1 MKVLITG
8 ANGFVG
14 KNLQLHLAERKDV
27 EVVCFSRVHTIAQL
41 PELLRGVDF
50 VFHLAG
56 INRPQDPT
64 EFAIGNADLTR
75 ALCDAVCTVA
85 AETGRKMPIVF
96 TSSTQAARDNPYGQ
110 SKLAAEA
117 SLQAAHAS
125 QGIPVHIFR
134 LPNVFGKWCKPNYN
148 SAVATFC
155 HNIARGLPIQVN
167 DPAAPVTLVYVD
179 DVIARFVQLM
189 DGADAAFGSDGFA
202 TVAPQYTTTVGEL
215 ARQIHAFKESRSTL
229 MTERVG
235 TGLVRALYA
244 TYVSYLPAEL
254 FTYTVPRY
262 ADPRG
267 VFAEMLKTPD
277 CGQFSFF
284 TSHPGVTRGG
294 HYHHSKTEKFLV
306 IKGQA
311 RFKFRHM
318 QTGETHELETT
329 GEKSEIVETVPG
341 WAHDVSNIGND
352 EMVVM
357 LWANEVFERE
367 RPDTFAASLNDEQ
380 GGRPGGYCLDNAKIK
395 SKL

>member
-27 EVVCFSRVHTIAQL
+27 QVVRFTRGDDLAQL
-41 PELLRGVDF
+41 PSMLQGVDF

-56 INRPQDPT
+56 VNRPQDPQ
-64 EFAIGNADLTR
+64 EFVSGNVDLTQ
-75 ALCDAVCTVA
+75 ALCRAVGAVA
-85 AETGRKMPIVF
+85 EATGKLVPIVY
-96 TSSTQAARDNPYGQ
+96 TSSAQAGRDNPYGQ
-110 SKLAAEA
+110 SKRGAEDA
-117 SLQAAHAS
+117 LFALQRSH
-125 QGIPVHIFR
+125 GEPVHVFR

-179 DVIARFVQLM
+179 DVIERFVQLM
-189 DGADAAFGSDGFA
+189 DGADAAVDAGGFA

-215 ARQIHAFKESRSTL
+215 ARQIQVFKDSRDTL
-229 MTERVG
+229 ITERVG

-244 TYVSYLPAEL
+244 TDVSYLPVVL
-254 FTYTVPRY
+254 FAYTVPQH

-267 VFAEMLKTPD
+267 VFVEMLKTPD
-277 CGQFSFF
+277 AGQFSYF
-284 TSHPGVTRGG
+284 TAHPGITRGG

-318 QTGETHELETT
+318 QTGQAHELVTT
-329 GEKSEIVETVPG
+329 GDKPEIVETVPG
-341 WAHDVSNIGND
+341 WTHDITNIGSD

-357 LWANEVFERE
+357 LWANEVFDRA
-367 RPDTFAASLNDEQ
+367 RPDTFACPL
-380 GGRPGGYCLDNAKIK
+380 
-395 SKL
+395 